1 MGKRSEQL
9 SRGGNFFIFI
19 FEAKGNVGPVGV
31 GGPRGTVRGLGRG
44 FEARAQGLRTLSSSV
59 ALLPSLGS
67 HCLQQLRASPGERGS
82 RLVGCHGRLSAALA
96 WGRLVCVWFLA
107 AQSRGFPAPR
117 RPLHA

>member
-44 FEARAQGLRTLSSSV
+44 FEVTMELLGFVGESLLFLWPDGVGWGRCHPPGLRSSCGAV
-59 ALLPSLGS
+59 EGALCQGAGKGLWEEGD
-67 HCLQQLRASPGERGS
+67 
-82 RLVGCHGRLSAALA
+82 
-96 WGRLVCVWFLA
+96 W
-107 AQSRGFPAPR
+107 AP
-117 RPLHA
+117 